1 MSSKTNG
8 EAPIKA
14 STSLAEAMA
23 YLVKAS
29 GLIQIIQDS
38 VAEAMRNYASLPKQE
53 TKEKAPEYYTK
64 SELCQLLHITETT
77 LWRLENK
84 GVIRKIKVGRKNL
97 YLRSDIDELIASGG
111 SFESSTTSSAAKN
124 LGK

>member
-1 MSSKTNG
+1 MVFKNING
-8 EAPIKA
+8 EAPINA
-14 STSLAEAMA
+14 NTSLAEAMA

-84 GVIRKIKVGRKNL
+84 GVIRKIKMGRKNL
-97 YLRSDIDELIASGG
+97 YLRSEIDAFIASGG
-111 SFESSTTSSAAKN
+111 STVSSSTSSIA
-124 LGK
+124 G